1 MNEQADVQARECLRL
16 LTVASESG
24 LILSPSGR
32 VVRVNAP
39 DRPRGPRLHFSGCAG
54 GNLVFLRDDVPE
66 ALAAELLALV
76 RAEPN
81 WHSRK
86 EEPRCLP
93 LLVDRLSKMA
103 PVKTIELGVQH
114 HLPHGL
120 SYPHPARIVRSGT
133 TDGARLEAAF
143 ATQMPQPM
151 IDAGFLTV
159 ADLWK
164 PWCIALEGDAVA
176 SIAFAARL
184 GAQGAAIGV
193 YTFPGHRGRGHA
205 AAVTAAWSQLPE
217 LESRILFYGARQD
230 NRSSRRVI
238 ERLALAQIGAT
249 LAID

>member
-1 MNEQADVQARECLRL
+1 MQADACLRF
-16 LTVASESG
+16 LTIANESG
-24 LILSPSGR
+24 LVLSPAGR
-32 VVRVNAP
+32 IACVNAP
-39 DRPRGPRLHFSGCAG
+39 DRPRGPRLHLSGCAG
-54 GNLVFLRDDVPE
+54 GNLVCLRDDVPE
-66 ALAAELLALV
+66 ALAVELFALV
-76 RAEPN
+76 RGEPN
-81 WHSRK
+81 WHRWN
-86 EEPRCLP
+86 EEPRCLS
-93 LLVDRLSKMA
+93 LLVDRLSEMA

-114 HLPHGL
+114 LLPHGL
-120 SYPHPARIVRSGT
+120 SYPHPARIIRSGT
-133 TDGARLEAAF
+133 TDGARLEEALAAR
-143 ATQMPQPM
+143 MPQPM

-164 PWCIALEGDAVA
+164 PWCIAIEADAVA

-193 YTFPGHRGRGHA
+193 YTFPGHRGRGLA

-217 LESRILFYGARQD
+217 LESRVLFYGARQD